1 MTIEQPNEWA
11 RYALI
16 THLAAKLGGNQ
27 KFGKK
32 AAQKVVYLLQ
42 QLGGVPMGFRYT
54 FYTYGVFSSDL
65 ANMLGTVE
73 GLGGISVDYNPGLNA
88 YYIGGGGKAYK
99 LLNRG
104 QDFLDQ
110 HQDAITKIVS
120 LAKDKTA
127 RTLEL
132 ISTIVFVAKN
142 EDLQNPYPEGELI
155 ERVKALKP
163 QFTPEE
169 IKSEIDGLRALG
181 HLPDA
186 TCGF

>member
-16 THLAAKLGGNQ
+16 THLAKELGDTQ
-27 KFGKK
+27 DFGKK

-42 QLGGVPMGFRYT
+42 QIGGVPTGFRYT

-65 ANMLGTVE
+65 ANMLGIVD
-73 GLGGISVDYNPGLNA
+73 GLGGISVGYNPDLNA
-88 YYIGGGGKAYK
+88 YYIKSGGKADK
-99 LLNRG
+99 IQNKG
-104 QDFLDQ
+104 QDFLDR
-110 HQDAITKIVS
+110 HQDSIAKIIA

-142 EDLQNPYPEGELI
+142 EELQNPDSESELI

-163 QFTPEE
+163 QFTPEG
-169 IKSEIDGLRALG
+169 IKSEIDGLRDSR

-186 TCGF
+186 DCGF